1 MESGLSGLQFAGQ
14 MTFSNCYAIKKRRN
28 LMKNRAFFRLKNPR
42 CVKFTQMYLLFV
54 NNLQLLLL
62 CIISLRLRK
71 TQPQLYGSSSSWG
84 HSSVGRAR
92 RSQ

>member
-1 MESGLSGLQFAGQ
+1 MESGLSGLQFSGQ
-14 MTFSNCYAIKKRRN
+14 MTFSNCYAIKKTPKFKGKRV
-28 LMKNRAFFRLKNPR
+28 FFRFKTPF
-42 CVKFTQMYLLFV
+42 CVKFTQRYLFFV

-62 CIISLRLRK
+62 CLISLRLRK
-71 TQPQLYGSSSSWG
+71 TQPRLYGSSSSWG